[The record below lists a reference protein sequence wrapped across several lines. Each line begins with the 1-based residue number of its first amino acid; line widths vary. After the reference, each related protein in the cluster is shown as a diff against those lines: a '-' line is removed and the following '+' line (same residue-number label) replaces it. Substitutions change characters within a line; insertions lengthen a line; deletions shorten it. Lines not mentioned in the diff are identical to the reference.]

1 MYENPCKSWG
11 KHEQAMD
18 FIILYHQNLF
28 PICGTEIVFFVF
40 NFLIL
45 IIACVSLFWAIII
58 LNEIYMSV
66 TEFIPKGSILD
77 LLSWCKY

>member
-1 MYENPCKSWG
+1 
-11 KHEQAMD
+11 MD

-28 PICGTEIVFFVF
+28 PICGTEIGFFVF

-45 IIACVSLFWAIII
+45 VIACVSLFWAIII